1 MTRKMSIFI
10 FGVLKVICLLTIMAS
25 ALSMFVSGGG
35 NGNEV
40 RLFIVFGTIFIGLTF
55 LEKSF

>member
-1 MTRKMSIFI
+1 MIRKISIVI

-25 ALSMFVSGGG
+25 ALSMFVSGG

-40 RLFIVFGTIFIGLTF
+40 RLFIVFGTIFIGLAF
-55 LEKSF
+55 LEKLF